1 MKNEILNLPIDFT
14 AINALKEELK
24 ANESKGLE
32 ASLRLG
38 AHISFAL
45 SVWKN
50 MPIEGITTETF
61 IKEIFGMEKSHAYR
75 LKKASELPEGTLEAF
90 RTACDRREAEGKSVS
105 RSINALLKFA
115 QQQPEGE
122 SETESDGE
130 SESEGGESEG
140 GETAVGKA
148 LLTLSFRGKDVGMEK
163 NLTFRINADGSVP
176 KQMSEQEIEFLCQLL
191 RTSNTQGHI

>member
-1 MKNEILNLPIDFT
+1 MPIDFQG
-14 AINALKEELK
+14 INALKQELK

-32 ASLRLG
+32 TSLRLG

-61 IKEIFGMEKSHAYR
+61 INEVFGMEKSHAYR
-75 LKKASELPEGTLEAF
+75 LKKASELPEGTLDAF

-115 QQQPEGE
+115 QSE
-122 SETESDGE
+122 SEGGETDGE

>member
-1 MKNEILNLPIDFT
+1 MKNEIMNLPIDFQG
-14 AINALKEELK
+14 INDLKEELRV
-24 ANESKGLE
+24 NESKGLE

-115 QQQPEGE
+115 QSE
-122 SETESDGE
+122 SEGGETDGE